1 MMALSL
7 LLAGCKNDDVNE
19 QTVNY
24 SCGNLVTII
33 GESDDA
39 KASDGQ
45 YMVRLDYTNS
55 RVDVKT
61 SPLVLGVEDVQ
72 LYALNVPMKTS
83 NTEMNTIISFSAQTP
98 ELSSGSKGSMTALQ
112 GELPTAF
119 YFETLKVPG
128 IVEEYEAAPTPYISY
143 ILDGRYRVRT
153 FSKYPYFRGTTETS
167 YFDKTGTEVFYTN
180 DEMCYH
186 LVMDFTK
193 STADLIIYRAKFAEP
208 APLLQ
213 AILLR
218 GLKVEFNRNGY
229 TVSGEKVV
237 PEVVGDGGTTP
248 FDRFTFDSFTL
259 TTTSE
264 NLCKA
269 TGSYKVAGMYSA
281 KFEVSSRP

>member
-1 MMALSL
+1 MAALSL

-24 SCGNLVTII
+24 ECGNLVTII
-33 GESDDA
+33 GESDEA
-39 KASDGQ
+39 TASDGQ

-61 SPLVLGVEDVQ
+61 SQLDLNGEEVQ

-83 NTEMNTIISFSAQTP
+83 NTELNTIISFSAQTP
-98 ELSSGSKGSMTALQ
+98 DLSSGSKGSMTALQ
-112 GELPTAF
+112 GELPTTF
-119 YFETLKVPG
+119 YYETLKVPG
-128 IVEEYEAAPTPYISY
+128 IVEAYGAAPTPYISY
-143 ILDGRYRVRT
+143 IVNDKYRVRT
-153 FSKYPYFRGTTETS
+153 FSKYPYYRGKTVTS
-167 YFDKTGTEVFYTN
+167 YLDKTGTEMFYEN

-186 LVMDFTK
+186 LVMDFSK

-213 AILLR
+213 AIVLR
-218 GLKVEFNRNGY
+218 GLQVEFNRNGY

-248 FDRFTFDSFTL
+248 FDRFTFDYFTI

-281 KFEVSSRP
+281 QFEVSSRP